1 MLRVYTQTNLRRYLN
16 LGSPLEIQNFDVNDI
31 VLFTLLTLHYGTVL
45 EYASHSKTKMLTFS
59 VPSVGVWRDFKRGYL
74 KLILRID

>member
-1 MLRVYTQTNLRRYLN
+1 MLRVYTQTNLRRDLN

-31 VLFTLLTLHYGTVL
+31 VLFTMVDPAPRYSSTQVRFTQHVNENAYVFR
-45 EYASHSKTKMLTFS
+45 S
-59 VPSVGVWRDFKRGYL
+59 WRLVDFKRGYL